1 MEMDFTVVTNAVTAA
16 GTMIS
21 GLIGSGVEVIMSYPL
36 LLLPVGVS
44 FVGIGYGFAKS
55 FLRV

>member
-1 MEMDFTVVTNAVTAA
+1 MEFTAITNAVTAA
-16 GTMIS
+16 GTMVV
-21 GLIGSGVEVIMSYPL
+21 GLIGEAIDLIMAHPL
-36 LLLPVGVS
+36 LILPVAVS